1 MLETAR
7 VSAFRDDAL
16 GDGDATEVARRVA
29 AGEVSPFEVVT
40 AAIERARAVEPV
52 LHGLVWPDFERAVRR
67 ASGPLPPGVFSG
79 VPTAVKDN
87 VSLAGLPQCEGSR
100 AVASVPVQ
108 RDGAFV
114 RQFLALGVVP
124 IGKSAMPEF
133 GFSASTEFVG
143 CEPTRNPWNPAY
155 SAGAS
160 SGGSAALVAAGVVPI
175 AHANDGGGSIRIP
188 AAACG
193 LVGLK
198 PTRDRLRTDEG
209 HAALPIRIV
218 AEGVLARSVRD
229 VAGFFAGAE
238 SVWRNPRLSAMGH
251 VTTPIDRALRIGVL
265 IDSPA
270 SPPTDAAT
278 RAVLKQTTTLLESL
292 GHRLEPVPAVVPS
305 WFARDFASYWALLG
319 YGVLTRGARLYPQGF
334 DPSKLE
340 PLTIGLAQT
349 FRREKA
355 RAPIVLARLRTMG
368 ARYDRQFR
376 RFDVLL
382 SPVLSHTTPL
392 LGHLAA
398 DQAFETHFQRLLDY
412 VGFTPLHNA
421 AGAPAVSLPLGTTA
435 EGMPVG
441 MQFSS
446 KRGADA
452 LLLELALQL
461 EAAHPWPRLQD
472 PATFIG

>member
-1 MLETAR
+1 MLETAG

-16 GDGDATEVARRVA
+16 GDGDATEVTHRIAAR
-29 AGEVSPFEVVT
+29 EVSPAEVVA
-40 AAIERARAVEPV
+40 AAIERAQAVDPI
-52 LHGLVWPDFERAVRR
+52 LHGLVWPDFERARQRARR
-67 ASGPLPPGVFSG
+67 PLPAGVFTG
-79 VPTAVKDN
+79 VPTVVKDN
-87 VSLAGLPQCEGSR
+87 VALAGLPQCEGSR
-100 AVASVPVQ
+100 AVAPVPVE

-114 RQFLALGVVP
+114 RQYLALGVVP

-143 CEPTRNPWNPAY
+143 RAPTRNPWNPAY

-160 SGGSAALVAAGVVPI
+160 SGGSAALVAAGVVPL

-209 HAALPIRIV
+209 HGALPIRIV

-238 SVWRNPRLSAMGH
+238 SVWRNPKLPRIGQ
-251 VTTPIDRALRIGVL
+251 VTAPLDRPLRIGVL
-265 IDSPA
+265 ADSPA
-270 SPPTDAAT
+270 TPPTDPPT
-278 RAVLKQTTTLLESL
+278 RAVLEQTIGLLESL
-292 GHRLEPVPAVVPS
+292 GHHLEPVGVVVPS

-319 YGVLTRGARLYPQGF
+319 WGALTRGAKLYPQGF

-340 PLTIGLAQT
+340 PLTLGLAEA
-349 FRREKA
+349 FRRERR
-355 RAPIVLARLRTMG
+355 RAPIVLARLRSMG

-376 RFDVLL
+376 RYDVLL
-382 SPVLSHTTPL
+382 SPVLSHATPL

-398 DQAFETHFQRLLDY
+398 DQDFETHFQRLLDY
-412 VGFTPLHNA
+412 VGFTPVHNA
-421 AGAPAVSLPLGTTA
+421 AGAPGISLPLGATA

-441 MQFSS
+441 MHFSS

-461 EAAHPWPRLQD
+461 EAAHPWRRLQD
-472 PATFIG
+472 SDPFSG